1 MCYCSQLYGKSD
13 SASIV
18 KTNSIGFLDLR
29 DIQPVN
35 VIPDGF
41 LHFFRSSL
49 DLCVCE
55 IWLVE
60 EGSILQQALP
70 GFSGK
75 EIFSFHQVFFSW
87 EKLRQKK
94 IEQLW
99 KTSIREWKNLQLYL
113 SLNQKIFLVN
123 FIKLEL
129 KYLQNYSVFLCLSFS
144 RERKIWGLDIIYFP
158 ENLSL
163 ELLWYCDLA
172 ISFFCW
178 PEIRIW
184 SSLASTMGLTFWWNW
199 NDFDQHDVNLCFF

>member
-1 MCYCSQLYGKSD
+1 M
-13 SASIV
+13 SI
-18 KTNSIGFLDLR
+18 
-29 DIQPVN
+29 
-35 VIPDGF
+35 
-41 LHFFRSSL
+41 
-49 DLCVCE
+49 
-55 IWLVE
+55 
-60 EGSILQQALP
+60 
-70 GFSGK
+70 
-75 EIFSFHQVFFSW
+75 
-87 EKLRQKK
+87 
-94 IEQLW
+94 
-99 KTSIREWKNLQLYL
+99 
-113 SLNQKIFLVN
+113 NQNCFLVN

-199 NDFDQHDVNLCFF
+199 NDFDQHDVNLCFFYLVTATHDISLVTVPTAEILSGKNVRAWVSMAFT